1 MSERTRSDRPLDTAQ
16 VGQSA
21 PATTAAGQEGLSGV
35 PVDEYAGRVPDAR
48 GSAPATTR
56 TPGRDSELP
65 RDSEDMRQASLW
77 SDAWRQLRRSKLF
90 LLAVT
95 VLAVLALM
103 AAFPQLF
110 TSVNPRA
117 CSLSDSRDVPG
128 TNGAWFGYDTF
139 GCDYYTQVVYGARV
153 SMIIGLF
160 VVGGSLV
167 IGVLA
172 GAVAGYFGGWFDTL
186 IARITDVMYGLPVL
200 LGAILLLKLFEEVF
214 GERNVFVVGLALIV
228 FGWMTIMRLFRSSVI
243 SVKETDYV
251 SAARALGASDW
262 RIIVK
267 HILPN
272 ALAPVIVYSTILV
285 GGIIAAEATLSFLG
299 IGLQLPAISWGLQIG
314 SAQNYIRTAP
324 HLLFFPS
331 IFLSVTVLCF
341 ILLGDALRDA
351 LDPKLR

>member
-1 MSERTRSDRPLDTAQ
+1 MSERTHRDSAADGSSIGPSVPAAVDDFSGRIPEGTA
-16 VGQSA
+16 
-21 PATTAAGQEGLSGV
+21 ATTSASRTPSLG
-35 PVDEYAGRVPDAR
+35 PDA
-48 GSAPATTR
+48 SPAS
-56 TPGRDSELP
+56 D
-65 RDSEDMRQASLW
+65 DARQASLW

-90 LLAVT
+90 LGASAL
-95 VLAVLALM
+95 LAVLALM
-103 AAFPQLF
+103 AAFPDLF
-110 TSVNPRA
+110 TNGDPRA
-117 CSLSDSRDVPG
+117 CSLSDSRGTPG

-139 GCDYYTQVVYGARV
+139 GCDYYTQVIYGARV

-160 VVGGSLV
+160 VVGASLV
-167 IGVLA
+167 IGVLL
-172 GAVAGYFGGWFDTL
+172 GALSGFYGGWFDTL
-186 IARITDVMYGLPVL
+186 IARITDVMYGLPLL
-200 LGAILLLKLFEEVF
+200 LGSILLLRLFEEVF
-214 GERNVFVVGLALIV
+214 GERNVLVVGLALIV

-251 SAARALGASDW
+251 SAARALGASNS
-262 RIIVK
+262 RIIYK

>member
-1 MSERTRSDRPLDTAQ
+1 MSERTHRDRAPDGGAI
-16 VGQSA
+16 GPSA
-21 PATTAAGQEGLSGV
+21 PAGIDDFAGRIPEGTAATTTAS
-35 PVDEYAGRVPDAR
+35 R
-48 GSAPATTR
+48 APSHDPETSRET
-56 TPGRDSELP
+56 EQV
-65 RDSEDMRQASLW
+65 RQASLW

-90 LLAVT
+90 VLASAL
-95 VLAVLALM
+95 LAVLAVM
-103 AAFPQLF
+103 AAFPDLF
-110 TSVNPRA
+110 TNGDPRA
-117 CSLSDSRDVPG
+117 CSLSDSRGTPG

-160 VVGGSLV
+160 VVGASLV
-167 IGVLA
+167 IGVLL
-172 GAVAGYFGGWFDTL
+172 GAVSGFFGGWFDTL
-186 IARITDVMYGLPVL
+186 IARISDVMYGLPLL
-200 LGAILLLKLFEEVF
+200 LGAILLLRLFEEVF
-214 GERNVFVVGLALIV
+214 GERNVLVVGLALIV

-243 SVKETDYV
+243 SVKESDYV
-251 SAARALGASDW
+251 SAARALGASNA
-262 RIIVK
+262 RIIFK